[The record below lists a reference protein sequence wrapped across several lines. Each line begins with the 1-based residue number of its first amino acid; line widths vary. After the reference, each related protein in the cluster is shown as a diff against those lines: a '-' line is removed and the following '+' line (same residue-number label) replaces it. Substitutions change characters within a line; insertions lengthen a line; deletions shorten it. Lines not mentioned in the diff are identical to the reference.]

1 MSTWDLNRM
10 DYLQLFG
17 DGSDGDVTISVNTSL
32 VRDMYYLNLTVDT
45 NVTLNPN
52 GFRIHVA
59 DTLTGIGTGV
69 IACNGRPATA
79 PAASNTAGTAGFG
92 SAGGL
97 GQATTGGS
105 GTSLAVNTRIGGLGG
120 AGGAGTSG
128 AGGAAGAGVVPTA
141 AQGGVENLRVADI
154 ARELARPDGVQYNGG
169 TGGGGGGG
177 SGATRVG
184 GNAGSGGG
192 IVFVAARRLA
202 APSGSFTISA
212 NGANGA
218 NAPGGN
224 RGGGGGGGG
233 GAVIVIST
241 DNPTDLNISLQALG
255 GTGGTGG
262 GGGGVDGTQ
271 GGAGNVYNLVV

>member
-17 DGSDGDVTISVNTSL
+17 DGSDGNVVISVNTSL
-32 VRDMYYLNLTVDT
+32 ARDMYYLSLTV
-45 NVTLNPN
+45 NSGVVLNPN

-59 DTLTGIGTGV
+59 DTLSGGATGA
-69 IACNGRPATA
+69 IACDGRPNTA

-97 GQATTGGS
+97 GQVNAGGA
-105 GTSLAVNTRIGGLGG
+105 GTSFAANVRIGGLGG
-120 AGGAGTSG
+120 AGGAGSSG
-128 AGGAAGAGVVPTA
+128 VGGAAGTGTVPTA
-141 AQGGVENLRVADI
+141 AQGGIEHLRVADV

-177 SGATRVG
+177 SNPQPGA
-184 GNAGSGGG
+184 NAGSGAG

-202 APSGSFTISA
+202 VPAGFSITA
-212 NGANGA
+212 NGSNGA
-218 NAPGGN
+218 NAGGGN

-241 DNPTDLNISLQALG
+241 DNYVDLGITVSANG

-262 GGGGVDGTQ
+262 GGSGINGTA